1 MSRVVAA
8 ISDDPDRGVIRNF
21 SQGSG
26 AVSRVIVGFLFR
38 FELAVRLAEIT
49 EVWPLWF
56 EGFTASS
63 STFISSTRVFLS
75 FRLTSFSL
83 LPFRLLLKL

>member
-8 ISDDPDRGVIRNF
+8 ISGDPDRGVIRNF

-56 EGFTASS
+56 EGIGCLGKVRTNLSS
-63 STFISSTRVFLS
+63 HQQLGWR
-75 FRLTSFSL
+75 
-83 LPFRLLLKL
+83 